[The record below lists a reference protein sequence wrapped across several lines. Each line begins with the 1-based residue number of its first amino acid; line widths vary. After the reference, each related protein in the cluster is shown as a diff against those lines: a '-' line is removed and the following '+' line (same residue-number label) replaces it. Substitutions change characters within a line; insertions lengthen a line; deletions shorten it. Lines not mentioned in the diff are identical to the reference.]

1 MGEIKFRGNDG
12 GGWIYGTAVDYEKET
27 DTWYMLEYGAHNDD
41 WQMVGEV
48 GQYTGIKDKESNEI
62 YENDILQE
70 DKTGK
75 LFRCEWVDKLAAFKL
90 VLMTDPQTMF
100 GMSVAGSFTV
110 VGNVHE
116 LGAE

>member
-1 MGEIKFRGNDG
+1 MREIKFRGNDG
-12 GGWIYGTAVDYEKET
+12 MEWIYGSAVDYEKET

-48 GQYTGIKDKESNEI
+48 GQYTGKKDKEGNEV
-62 YENDILQE
+62 YEDDVLRVGGI
-70 DKTGK
+70 KK
-75 LFRCEWVDKLAAFKL
+75 LFRCKWIENSASFQL
-90 VLMTDPQTMF
+90 VLIEDPETMF